1 MNGGKSNEQEAYRIG
16 PRTGY
21 AVHRICR
28 VQQQRRD
35 PRDPAVSPTPTVP
48 ADNNGSGEP
57 APSSFKVGFAQDTL
71 NQPWR
76 SNQADCVVSEF
87 AKYGI
92 TCTVTDGQGSAET
105 QTANI
110 EDMVAGGLDLL
121 MVSPAQEAA
130 LTPAVSAAYKS
141 GIPVVCIDRG
151 ITSDDFT
158 CYAHADN
165 YAIGGMVADWVAKKL
180 TEKYGEAKGNV
191 VVLEGVAGA
200 TTTVQRGTGFT
211 QRLEEAYPN
220 VKIIASQPADFNRA
234 TAMTVMED
242 FLQTYDDIDIVFT
255 HADESTM
262 GAILAI
268 ENSGRRDEML
278 ICSVN
283 GTTEGIEA
291 ILDGRMDMTVMYTNA
306 AGPGVEMAVK
316 ILNGES
322 VPKNITI
329 DPLVID
335 TDNAQEYYFEGTY
348 SPDPIPLEKSTYVE
362 SDTYTSE
369 G

>member
-1 MNGGKSNEQEAYRIG
+1 MKTKLMALLLSLLMCAALAACGQPAEKKD
-16 PRTGY
+16 
-21 AVHRICR
+21 
-28 VQQQRRD
+28 D
-35 PRDPAVSPTPTVP
+35 PPA
-48 ADNNGSGEP
+48 AP
-57 APSSFKVGFAQDTL
+57 APSQPQTPADDASNGDGKDLASLKVGFAQDTL

-130 LTPAVSAAYKS
+130 LTPAVSAAYQA

-151 ITSDDFT
+151 ITSNDFS
-158 CYAHADN
+158 CYVHADN
-165 YAIGGMVADWVAKKL
+165 YAIGGMVADWVAEKL

-211 QRLEEAYPN
+211 ERLKEAYPN
-220 VKIIASQPADFNRA
+220 IDIIASQPADFNRA
-234 TAMTVMED
+234 TAMTIMED
-242 FLQTYDDIDIVFT
+242 FLQTYDNIDIVFT

-291 ILDGRMDMTVMYTNA
+291 ILAGRMDMTVMYTNA
-306 AGPGVEMAVK
+306 SGPGVEMAVK

-335 TDNAQEYYFEGTY
+335 TSNAQEYYTEGTY
-348 SPDPIPLEKSTYVE
+348 SPDPISLENSTYVE
-362 SDTYTSE
+362 SDTYIAE